1 MPVTYGELH
10 QRRRENWSACRNQ
23 YIIQFV
29 EQQKF
34 IVRL

>member
-10 QRRRENWSACRNQ
+10 QRRRENWSACRNH